1 MQGTFISDGE
11 LVSLLSLTA
20 LFVWMVA
27 SYWTRRRV
35 TKNMKANAGE
45 TRAALL
51 EPVQQENRELRS
63 LVDRLEN
70 RIRVLETIATD
81 PSQRTAREIEE
92 LR

>member
-1 MQGTFISDGE
+1 MHGTFMTDGE
-11 LVSLLSLTA
+11 LLSILSLTA
-20 LFVWMVA
+20 LFVWVIA
-27 SYWTRRRV
+27 SYWTKRRL
-35 TKNMKANAGE
+35 TKSMTANA
-45 TRAALL
+45 APVLL

-81 PSQRTAREIEE
+81 PSERTAREIEE

>member
-1 MQGTFISDGE
+1 
-11 LVSLLSLTA
+11 
-20 LFVWMVA
+20 
-27 SYWTRRRV
+27 
-35 TKNMKANAGE
+35 MKANAGE
-45 TRAALL
+45 TRAALI

>member
-1 MQGTFISDGE
+1 MHGTFMTDGE
-11 LVSLLSLTA
+11 LLSILSLTA
-20 LFVWMVA
+20 LFVWVIA
-27 SYWTRRRV
+27 SYWTKRRL
-35 TKNMKANAGE
+35 TKSLTVNA
-45 TRAALL
+45 APALL

-81 PSQRTAREIEE
+81 PSERTAREIEE

>member
-1 MQGTFISDGE
+1 MHGTFMTDGE
-11 LVSLLSLTA
+11 LLSILSLTA
-20 LFVWMVA
+20 LFVWVIA
-27 SYWTRRRV
+27 TYWTKRRL
-35 TKNMKANAGE
+35 TKAMSANA
-45 TRAALL
+45 APALL

-81 PSQRTAREIEE
+81 PSERTAREIEE